1 MSPHLQW
8 YQDDTLS
15 PLGSGSTDQTPCPEV
30 LKVIGLYCFPNARL
44 SGYISKHRAFIIL
57 GAQCKMKTK
66 GHAFKMEEKQPLPFS
81 SSLSMCHGVFY
92 LLFDE
97 PSLRHKYIC
106 QLRADSHPLPSLHP
120 AQASVPDPPPGA
132 KGDSSR
138 KQWAAEDLPQGA
150 GGWWEEGSH
159 VSESSKSRA
168 DAPLFYNLIKHSL
181 KDKVFKNFKK
191 TASEH

>member
-15 PLGSGSTDQTPCPEV
+15 PLGSVSTDQTPCPEV

-120 AQASVPDPPPGA
+120 AQASVPDPHQEPRVTAAG
-132 KGDSSR
+132 SSGLLRTCPRELEADER
-138 KQWAAEDLPQGA
+138 KDHTWVKAPNHGQML
-150 GGWWEEGSH
+150 H
-159 VSESSKSRA
+159 SSTT
-168 DAPLFYNLIKHSL
+168 L
-181 KDKVFKNFKK
+181 
-191 TASEH
+191 